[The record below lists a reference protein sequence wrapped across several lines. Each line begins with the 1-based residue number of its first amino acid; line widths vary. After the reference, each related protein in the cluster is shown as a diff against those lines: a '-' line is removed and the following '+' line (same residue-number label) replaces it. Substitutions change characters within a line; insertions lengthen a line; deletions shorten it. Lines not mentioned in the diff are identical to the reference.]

1 MPIYVSV
8 AAEGFDWDAGNRH
21 KCQKHGISVAEIEA
35 FLLNDPR
42 IAPDPKHSLREKR
55 LIAIGRNSRGRA
67 MFVVFTMRQKDGRRL
82 IRPLSARYMH
92 KKEIE
97 SYEAEGS

>member
-1 MPIYVSV
+1 MSV
-8 AAEGFDWDAGNRH
+8 TADGFDWDAGNRH

-35 FLLNDPR
+35 FSLSDPR
-42 IAPDPKHSLREKR
+42 IAPDPKHSVREER
-55 LIAIGRNSRGRA
+55 LMAVGRNSRGRA
-67 MFVVFTMRQKDGRRL
+67 MFVVFTMRQKDGKRL
-82 IRPLSARYMH
+82 IRPLSARYLH

>member
-1 MPIYVSV
+1 MNV
-8 AAEGFDWDAGNRH
+8 AAEGFDWDVGNRH
-21 KCQKHGISVAEIEA
+21 KCQKHGISVAEIET
-35 FLLNDPR
+35 FLLSDPR
-42 IAPDPKHSLREKR
+42 IAPDQEHSVREER
-55 LIAIGRNSRGRA
+55 LMAVGRTSRGRA
-67 MFVVFTMRQKDGRRL
+67 MFVVFTVRVRDGKRL

>member
-1 MPIYVSV
+1 MSV

-35 FLLNDPR
+35 FFLSDPR
-42 IAPDPKHSLREKR
+42 IAPDLKHSVREER
-55 LIAIGRNSRGRA
+55 LMAVGRNSRGRA
-67 MFVVFTMRQKDGRRL
+67 MFVVFTIRQKYGKRL

-97 SYEAEGS
+97 GYEAEGS